1 MANSNPYLQWYPG
14 ALALARNILGCSA
27 AAEDVLQTAFSKT
40 IRGATL
46 PNDAAAQRMWFFT
59 VVRNGCFDVLREQK
73 RYQHHVCIET
83 ELGHRET
90 ADIVELSQRQQ
101 WVRQALRSLPSEQR
115 EIIVLRDV
123 NDFSYADIAQILQLN
138 SGTVMSRLHRA
149 RIALRAALVAL
160 EQQAQPLSS
169 GGKHAK

>member
-59 VVRNGCFDVLREQK
+59 VVR
-73 RYQHHVCIET
+73 
-83 ELGHRET
+83 
-90 ADIVELSQRQQ
+90 
-101 WVRQALRSLPSEQR
+101 QALRSLPSEQR

-149 RIALRAALVAL
+149 RIALRAASVAL

-169 GGKHAK
+169 GGKHAI